1 MYCPN
6 CGNKLPEDGSFC
18 PTCGAR
24 IAVRSAAQPDS
35 TSQASSDF
43 QQGPSNQSQQA
54 EPVVETPYIPGTQYG
69 HTSQSPRRHSGV
81 VVGIIIAVVALTLI
95 TAVVTASC
103 VALSFGA
110 RARTTPSIGSLIKT
124 THDVTFIV
132 SGLDDTDENSSH
144 IPLRITGTD
153 IDGNKI
159 DKTIFLPYS
168 GVDTQLPEGTYEAQV
183 LGSPISSNG
192 TIYEY
197 PTRSIQFK
205 ISGLAPNE
213 GYMLPNSK
221 VLKFEAIQPE
231 GMTDEKVQDALSWA
245 RKDEESGVDVGKL
258 EEAMK
263 KRRESAEKP
272 QEEESAKP
280 EEEAAPEESAEQP
293 E

>member
-6 CGNKLPEDGSFC
+6 CGNKLPEDASFC

-24 IAVRSAAQPDS
+24 IAVQSAAQPDP
-35 TSQASSDF
+35 TSQASRDF
-43 QQGPSNQSQQA
+43 RQSPADQSQHT
-54 EPVVETPYIPGTQYG
+54 EPVVETPYIPGTQYA
-69 HTSQSPRRHSGV
+69 HTPQPPKRSSGV

-95 TAVVTASC
+95 TAVATVSC

-132 SGLDDTDENSSH
+132 SGLEDTDENSSH
-144 IPLRITGTD
+144 IPLQITGTD

-168 GVDTQLPEGTYEAQV
+168 GVDTQLPEGTYEAKV

-197 PTRSIQFK
+197 PARSIKFT
-205 ISGLAPNE
+205 ISDLAPNE

-221 VLKFEAIQPE
+221 VLRFSAIRPE
-231 GMTDEKVQDALSWA
+231 DMTDEKVQDALSWA